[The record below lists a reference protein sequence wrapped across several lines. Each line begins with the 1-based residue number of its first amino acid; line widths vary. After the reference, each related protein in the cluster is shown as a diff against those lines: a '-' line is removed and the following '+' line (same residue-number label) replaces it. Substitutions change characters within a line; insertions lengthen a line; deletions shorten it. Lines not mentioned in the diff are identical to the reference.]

1 MINEVRNI
9 KFKSLQIRSKPI
21 LTEPQKDSGLEDTW
35 DYQNSR
41 SPTPLSVVND
51 FPFFRNQKALFLK
64 KPKLKR
70 LWT

>member
-35 DYQNSR
+35 NYQNYQNYQVSN
-41 SPTPLSVVND
+41 ST
-51 FPFFRNQKALFLK
+51 
-64 KPKLKR
+64 
-70 LWT
+70 